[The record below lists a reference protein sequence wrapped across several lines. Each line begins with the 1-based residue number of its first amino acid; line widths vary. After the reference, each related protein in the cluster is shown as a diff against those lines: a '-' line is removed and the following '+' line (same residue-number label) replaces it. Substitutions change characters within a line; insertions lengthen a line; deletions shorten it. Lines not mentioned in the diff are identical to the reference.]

1 MQISSPHFE
10 TVRLKARRAYEL
22 GRLRQGAVRALALA
36 VVAGAGA
43 FVCAGPAALFWLPIT
58 VLVWTGIEWRGGALL
73 RGGRIGAGGGL
84 AALVVPVW
92 VFRSCCRAGDAM
104 MGKDCCNMTGACTMV
119 GGAIGLLLAVF
130 LVGAPRRERSERALG
145 MVLALLAVASGKC
158 SELLAG
164 EALGLLG
171 GLAAGAV
178 ASMLLAGFVER
189 LRSLP
194 QS

>member
-1 MQISSPHFE
+1 MQLSSHFE
-10 TVRLKARRAYEL
+10 ATRRKARRAYEL
-22 GRLRQGAVRALALA
+22 GRLRQGALRALALA
-36 VVAGAGA
+36 SVAGVGA
-43 FVCAGPAALFWLPIT
+43 FVGVGSAALVWLPLT
-58 VLVWTGIEWRGGALL
+58 VLVWTGLEWKGGALL

-84 AALVVPVW
+84 ATLVVPLW

-130 LVGAPRRERSERALG
+130 LVGAPRGERWERALG
-145 MVLALLAVASGKC
+145 MVLALLAVASVKC
-158 SELLAG
+158 AELLAG

-171 GLAAGAV
+171 GLAAGAL
-178 ASMLLAGFVER
+178 ASMVLAAFVER
-189 LRSLP
+189 VRGLP